1 LGAELAVEVRGVVK
15 RFGADVMALD
25 GLDLSIATGE
35 TYGLLGPNGAGKTT
49 TLRMLLGLVRPTSG
63 LIRVLGQAP
72 GAPAALRQTG
82 AMGETAFYPFLSG
95 RDNLRAAARRSG
107 VADAR
112 VDVVLAET
120 GMTTRGGDPVGTY
133 SYGMKQRLGVATAL
147 LKDPRLLIL
156 DEPSNG
162 LDPAGQLDMRRL
174 IQDLGGSRTI
184 VLSSH
189 DMDEV
194 EQLCGRAGIIS
205 GGRLLAEGTPEHLR
219 GAARLLVRAEPAD
232 RAVAL
237 AATLAGVE
245 RAEVSGG
252 SLALA
257 LPEVTPAR
265 AAAINRE
272 LVGAG
277 LAVSEVMADRRP
289 LREVFLELTGRRTGG
304 SDSVRLRPHGGKP
317 PAEQPHGE
325 TAADERAGRGK
336 APAEQPHGETA
347 ADERA
352 GRGEPSGR
360 SSRRWRRYRGEDPRR
375 GELTALAIPVT
386 LIRHRSIN

>member
-325 TAADERAGRGK
+325 TAADERAGRG
-336 APAEQPHGETA
+336 
-347 ADERA
+347 
-352 GRGEPSGR
+352 EPSGR